1 MTDSSS
7 KTMDKPLSTAEM
19 MMAQDLMESKIA
31 EAKANSKM
39 THLLMFG
46 NFRMEIVPFMKPWFV
61 WLKIVPSADTDVEK
75 IFSDTMAFL
84 HEKYGDGILKT
95 ESPAS
100 PLPIGGMH
108 G

>member
-1 MTDSSS
+1 MTDSYSD
-7 KTMDKPLSTAEM
+7 DKPLSPSEM
-19 MMAQDLMESKIA
+19 MMAKDLMESKIA

-46 NFRMEIVPFMKPWFV
+46 NFRMEIVPTGDM
-61 WLKIVPSADTDVEK
+61 DVEK
-75 IFSDTMAFL
+75 IFKNTLTFL

-95 ESPAS
+95 DSPS
-100 PLPIGGMH
+100 GPTLPMGGMH

>member
-1 MTDSSS
+1 MIDSSS
-7 KTMDKPLSTAEM
+7 KDTPLSPSEM

-46 NFRMEIVPFMKPWFV
+46 NFRMEV
-61 WLKIVPSADTDVEK
+61 VPSKDTDIEEMFK
-75 IFSDTMAFL
+75 NTLEFL
-84 HEKYGDGILKT
+84 HEKYGDAILNT
-95 ESPAS
+95 ESIKPVG
-100 PLPIGGMH
+100 PMH

>member
-7 KTMDKPLSTAEM
+7 KGMDKPLSTAEM

-46 NFRMEIVPFMKPWFV
+46 NFRMEIVP
-61 WLKIVPSADTDVEK
+61 SANTDVEK
-75 IFSDTMAFL
+75 IFKDTMSFL
-84 HEKYGDGILKT
+84 HEKYGDGLLKT
-95 ESPAS
+95 ETPSS
-100 PLPIGGMH
+100 PLPMGGMH

>member
-1 MTDSSS
+1 MTDSFSD
-7 KTMDKPLSTAEM
+7 DKPLSSAEM
-19 MMAQDLMESKIA
+19 MMAKDLMESRIA

-46 NFRMEIVPFMKPWFV
+46 NFRMEIVP
-61 WLKIVPSADTDVEK
+61 SANTDVEK
-75 IFSDTMAFL
+75 IFKDTMSFL

-95 ESPAS
+95 DSPSGPA
-100 PLPIGGMH
+100 LPMGGMH

>member
-46 NFRMEIVPFMKPWFV
+46 NFRMEIVP
-61 WLKIVPSADTDVEK
+61 SADTDVEK
-75 IFSDTMAFL
+75 IFSNTMAFL

-95 ESPAS
+95 ESTAS

>member
-1 MTDSSS
+1 MIDSSS
-7 KTMDKPLSTAEM
+7 KDTPLSPSEM

-46 NFRMEIVPFMKPWFV
+46 NFRMEV
-61 WLKIVPSADTDVEK
+61 VPSKDTNVEEMFK
-75 IFSDTMAFL
+75 NTLEFL
-84 HEKYGDGILKT
+84 HEKYGDAILNT
-95 ESPAS
+95 ESIKPVG
-100 PLPIGGMH
+100 PMH